1 MNNPKLIKQ
10 FTNLAPMNE
19 NKLILVKC
27 SGKDYELK
35 THDGRYFAL
44 KWDGRKYFAERFAAG
59 NGYSMRG
66 RFIKEIPNTIKRLV
80 LELNKK
86 PE

>member
-1 MNNPKLIKQ
+1 
-10 FTNLAPMNE
+10 MNE

-27 SGKDYELK
+27 AEKAYELK

-59 NGYSMRG
+59 KDYAMRG

-86 PE
+86 T

>member
-1 MNNPKLIKQ
+1 
-10 FTNLAPMNE
+10 MNE

-27 SGKDYELK
+27 AEKAYELK

-59 NGYSMRG
+59 KDYAMRG